1 MKCQEV
7 LQISYAG
14 CTSISKIERVAAL
27 FFYHQTRTI
36 WLTQPGRFRD
46 ADLLKPFWDPLT
58 AVSKPICAS
67 KYPSFNVLNFFRT
80 LLDYL
85 NMYHYLGNTHVQ
97 NVCCT
102 IFMSSNFTGQGRCLQ
117 TCVKLLET
125 CVLPQKQMP
134 RGSKR
139 SIKKRT

>member
-1 MKCQEV
+1 MSGSPPDFVRRLYVHLENRT
-7 LQISYAG
+7 SG
-14 CTSISKIERVAAL
+14 CAV
-27 FFYHQTRTI
+27 FYHQTRTI

-67 KYPSFNVLNFFRT
+67 KYPSLNVLNFFRT

-117 TCVKLLET
+117 TCVKLLVT
-125 CVLPQKQMP
+125 CVLPQKRNAP
-134 RGSKR
+134 WV
-139 SIKKRT
+139 

>member
-1 MKCQEV
+1 MFETCSGPWVKRTLSIAQKTKLRQCVRNEV
-7 LQISYAG
+7 SGSPPDFVRRLYVNLENRTSG
-14 CTSISKIERVAAL
+14 CAV
-27 FFYHQTRTI
+27 FYHQTRTI

-58 AVSKPICAS
+58 AVSKPICGS

-102 IFMSSNFTGQGRCLQ
+102 IFMSVR
-117 TCVKLLET
+117 
-125 CVLPQKQMP
+125 P
-134 RGSKR
+134 
-139 SIKKRT
+139 